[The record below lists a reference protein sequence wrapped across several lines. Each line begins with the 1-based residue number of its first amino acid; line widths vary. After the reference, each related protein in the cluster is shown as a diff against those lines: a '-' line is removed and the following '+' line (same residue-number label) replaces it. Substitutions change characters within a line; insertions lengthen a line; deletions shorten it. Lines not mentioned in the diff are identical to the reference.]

1 MEQTKILDKEAELM
15 ECSMDPVYFIN
26 SFCYAYDVL
35 KDQQANI
42 KCFDY
47 QERVLDSYMDHKWNV
62 ILKSRQTGLSVI
74 TACYVAWR
82 MIFGLD
88 ETIVIIA
95 NNQDGA
101 VRFLKHVKN
110 VFINLPDFIYS
121 KNRDEVSMATM
132 KIEHANGNIAIAKAA
147 GKNAGRGD
155 APTLLIL
162 DEWAFVKDDDDIWT
176 AAAPSLSQT
185 EGDCIVIST
194 PNGTG
199 NLYHKF
205 WVDAARGDGAF
216 NPIKVHWTENPK
228 SAIDLEYR
236 EDSKGILKPWS
247 PWYEKRCKEVQYDG
261 VKIAQELD
269 LSFEGSKL
277 LALDPDLIA
286 RQRQRIETENIRPV
300 VYFDVTAESHNLVG
314 TVQPCHIF
322 EAPKLQAK
330 YIVACDVAYRGDD
343 YSTIQVLDV
352 DTLNQVAEYQGKC
365 DPDVFARYI
374 EKIAMYYNTAF
385 VVVEANNHG
394 LVTCFELRNQLKYP
408 RLYESKS
415 IKEIHVRW
423 IDYKVNPGDGIPGFQ
438 TTAQSRPGLV
448 NAMREAFRETTATV
462 NSIRL
467 IGEMETFVR
476 NLKKNGKEEA
486 EKGYHDDLVM
496 AYGIALYIRQTE
508 YYNVVNAKNMYK
520 SMLEAMTFNA
530 SSSEGAEET
539 PDEKTQR
546 LRDKKDFDENFIPP
560 GAGGLWLGS
569 DDEADEDDPND
580 LSWLVG

>member
-1 MEQTKILDKEAELM
+1 MEQVKTREQELELM
-15 ECSMDPVYFIN
+15 QSAMDPIYFIN
-26 SFCYAYDVL
+26 SFCYAYDVM
-35 KDQQANI
+35 KDKQANI
-42 KCFDY
+42 TCFDY

-101 VRFLKHVKN
+101 IRFLKHVKN
-110 VFINLPDFIYS
+110 VLVNLPNHIHGEH
-121 KNRDEVSMATM
+121 NEISMATM
-132 KIEHANGNIAIAKAA
+132 KVELANGNTAIAKAA
-147 GKNAGRGD
+147 GKQAGRGD
-155 APTLLIL
+155 SPTLLIL
-162 DEWAFVKDDDDIWT
+162 DEWAFVKDDEDIWT

-205 WVDAARGDGAF
+205 WVQASAGDGAF

-228 SAIDLEYR
+228 SSQNLEYR
-236 EDSKGILKPWS
+236 EDSNGILKPWS
-247 PWYEKRCKEVQYDG
+247 PWYEDRCKDVQYDG

-277 LALDPDLIA
+277 LALDPISIA
-286 RQRQRIETENIRPV
+286 KQRQRIENEKIQPIM
-300 VYFDVTAESHNLVG
+300 YFDMEVDTRNLVS
-314 TVQPCHIF
+314 TPQPCHIY
-322 EAPKLQAK
+322 EAPQRQAH
-330 YIVACDVAYRGDD
+330 YIVACDVAYKGDD
-343 YSTIQVLDV
+343 YSTIQVIDV
-352 DTLNQVAEYQGKC
+352 DTLNQCAEYQGKC
-365 DPDVFARYI
+365 DPDVFAYYI
-374 EKIAMYYNTAF
+374 EKIAKYYNQAY

-394 LVTCFELRNQLKYP
+394 LVTCFELRNQIKYP
-408 RLYESKS
+408 RLFESKS
-415 IKEIHVRW
+415 TKDIHVRW
-423 IDYKVNPGDGIPGFQ
+423 IDYKVKQGDGVPGFQ
-438 TTAQSRPGLV
+438 TTAQSRPGVV

-462 NSIRL
+462 NSVRL
-467 IGEMETFVR
+467 IGEMETFIR
-476 NLKKNGKEEA
+476 NLKKNGREEA
-486 EKGYHDDLVM
+486 EKGYHDDLIM

-508 YYNVVNAKNMYK
+508 YYNVVNAKKMYK
-520 SMLEAMTFNA
+520 SMLEAMTFDT
-530 SSSEGAEET
+530 SSYEGQDET

-546 LRDKKDFDENFIPP
+546 LKDKKEFEENFIPP
-560 GAGGLWLGS
+560 GAGGLWMGDENQT
-569 DDEADEDDPND
+569 DDDDPND